1 MPDPTTNFATARRMM
16 VDGQL
21 RTYDITDQDLLSAM
35 LELPREKFIP
45 AAMSG
50 IAYLDTDVSVGS
62 AGRRM
67 LKPMVLAK
75 LIQAAGIKPAD
86 HVLDVGCATGYSSAV
101 LAKLAASVVALEA
114 DNVLADTARRN
125 LSDVGAASAT
135 VVTGPLAE
143 GCSSRGPYDV
153 ILLNGAVES
162 VPPQLLKQLKEGG
175 RLVAVV
181 GSGPASKA
189 TLYRSGGVNGEVS
202 ARAIFDASG
211 ALLPGFSK
219 PAEFVF

>member
-1 MPDPTTNFATARRMM
+1 MPDPTTNFAAARRMM

-21 RTYDITDQDLLSAM
+21 RTYDITDQELLSAM
-35 LELPREKFIP
+35 LEVPRERFIP
-45 AAMSG
+45 AAQSG
-50 IAYLDTDVSVGS
+50 IAYLDTDIAVDH
-62 AGRRM
+62 GRRM

-75 LIQAAGIKPAD
+75 LLQAAGITPSD

-101 LAKLAASVVALEA
+101 LAKLASSVVALEGDSA
-114 DNVLADTARRN
+114 LADIARKT
-125 LSDVGAASAT
+125 LKDVGATAVT
-135 VVTGPLAE
+135 VVTGSLSE
-143 GCSSRGPYDV
+143 GYPAKAPYDV
-153 ILLNGAVES
+153 IVLNGVVEI

-181 GSGPASKA
+181 GSGPATKA
-189 TLYRSGGVNGEVS
+189 TLYRRGGAGGEVS
-202 ARAIFDASG
+202 ARPIFDATG

>member
-1 MPDPTTNFATARRMM
+1 MPDSTTNFATARRMM

-21 RTYDITDQDLLSAM
+21 RTYDITDQSLLSAM

-62 AGRRM
+62 GGRRM

-75 LIQAAGIKPAD
+75 LIQAAGIKPTD

-101 LAKLAASVVALEA
+101 LAKLAASVIALEA
-114 DNVLADTARRN
+114 DNGLADIARSN
-125 LSDVGAASAT
+125 LSLVGAASVS
-135 VVTGPLAE
+135 VVTGALAE
-143 GCSSRGPYDV
+143 GCPSRGPYDV
-153 ILLNGAVES
+153 IVLNGAVET
-162 VPPQLLKQLKEGG
+162 VPPRLLKQLKEGG

-181 GSGPASKA
+181 GSGPALKA
-189 TLYRSGGVNGEVS
+189 TLYRSGGAKGEVS

-219 PAEFVF
+219 PVEFVF